1 MRITTNMTY
10 QTNVRTIQNASER
23 LDKANLQMTT
33 GDKFSSSSE
42 NVSGMSQKMALSN
55 KIADY
60 KQYATNGS
68 VLDSNLTLEG
78 TALDSITT
86 TLQSA
91 YTLVQRAN
99 NASLSDDDKSSIGNQ
114 LEELQTQLYDLMNSK
129 NSDGEYIFSGA
140 QSQTQSFT
148 KGSDG
153 EYVYNGDSTQKFMQV
168 SDNVKIAS
176 NDSGL
181 SVFQQT
187 ATRRTAST
195 SDSALSLDISSQS
208 QFDSYYKNHYD
219 ATSSGNNDITLT
231 TTAGS
236 PNQYTITDSQGN
248 TQTGEYIEN
257 QAIDFN
263 GVSLKS
269 SVSAGASPQ
278 VFSLDAPKN
287 DNILNTMSKL
297 ISALKDPSAQTS
309 TEMSKLYADAQIHI
323 NNTLDKVNTTTGAVG
338 GRQSSLEQILSSNST
353 LSSIANTAKANVSEI
368 DIYEAAS
375 NVSKEQ
381 TALTVAQKAY
391 VQINQSTLFDYI

>member
-208 QFDSYYKNHYD
+208 QFDSYYKTHYD

>member
-23 LDKANLQMTT
+23 LDNANLQMTT
-33 GDKFSSSSE
+33 GDKFSTSSE
-42 NVSGMSQKMALSN
+42 NVSGMSQKMALTN

-68 VLDSNLTLEG
+68 VLDSELTLEG

-99 NASLSDDDKSSIGNQ
+99 NDSLSADDKASIGVQ

-129 NSDGEYIFSGA
+129 NSDGEYLFSGG
-140 QSQTQSFT
+140 QSQAQSFT
-148 KGSDG
+148 KASNGQ
-153 EYVYNGDSTQKFMQV
+153 YVYNGDATQKFIQV
-168 SDNVKIAS
+168 SDNATIAS

-181 SVFQQT
+181 TVFQQV

-195 SDSALSLDISSQS
+195 NDSALSLEITSQS

-219 ATSSGNNDITLT
+219 PTSSGNNDITLT

-248 TQTGEYIEN
+248 TQTGEYTQN

-263 GVSLKS
+263 GLSLTS
-269 SVSAGASPQ
+269 SVSAGAASQ
-278 VFSLDAPKN
+278 VFSLDEPKN
-287 DNILNTMSKL
+287 DNILNTMSSL
-297 ISALKDPSAQTS
+297 ISALKDPSAQT
-309 TEMSKLYADAQIHI
+309 TTQMSNLYADAQVHI

-338 GRQSSLEQILSSNST
+338 GRQSNLEQILSANST
-353 LSSIANTAKANVSEI
+353 LQDISKTAKANVSEI

-375 NVSKEQ
+375 NVAKEQ